1 MKELFLE
8 NKLAFIVVV
17 AILIAAFAV
26 KKAVEYITKKGLEG
40 IRLDVYKLF
49 VQDRKSTRLNSSHN
63 NQSRMPSSA

>member
-17 AILIAAFAV
+17 AVLIAAFAV

-49 VQDRKSTRLNSSHN
+49 VQAEEAYKNLDRGKRNLNTL
-63 NQSRMPSSA
+63 